1 MPRSLGVLQ
10 IREETDTR
18 IDLPNEAS
26 DSDVILITGKKQ
38 NVEAAKVKIE
48 AIQKE
53 LVSGET
59 LCLLKI
65 QLLAISS
72 MLLLYIYI

>member
-1 MPRSLGVLQ
+1 MEITISFLKLCLQ

-38 NVEAAKVKIE
+38 NVEAAKSKIE

-53 LVSGET
+53 LVSR
-59 LCLLKI
+59 KKYSF
-65 QLLAISS
+65 QF
-72 MLLLYIYI
+72 